1 MSNHYQDPISRA
13 SVSAINIDQGLRS
26 YMIKIYNTMTIGLSI
41 TGLVAY
47 FISTQPQI
55 MNAIFASPL
64 AYVVMFAPLIMV
76 FLISA
81 KLHTFEV
88 GTLRS
93 LFLVY
98 ATLMGV
104 SLSAI
109 FLAYTGESIVR
120 VFFITSSMFL
130 TTSIWG
136 YTTRADLT
144 KMGSFL
150 MMGLFG
156 IIIASIVNIFM
167 QSTVLD
173 FTISAIGVVVFTGL
187 TAYDSQ
193 RLKEIYDERDSSD
206 TLSRKVIFGALN
218 LYLNFIN
225 LFLSLLRLF
234 GDRR

>member
-1 MSNHYQDPISRA
+1 MSNHFQDPISRA

-26 YMIKIYNTMTIGLSI
+26 YMMKIYNTMTMGLAI
-41 TGLVAY
+41 TGFFAY
-47 FISTQPQI
+47 FLSTQPQI
-55 MNAIFASPL
+55 MVAIFSSPL

-93 LFLVY
+93 LFFIY

-104 SLSAI
+104 SLSSI
-109 FLAYTGESIVR
+109 FLVYSLGSISKT
-120 VFFITSSMFL
+120 FFIASSMFL

-136 YTTRADLT
+136 YTTKADLT

-150 MMGLFG
+150 MMGLIG
-156 IIIASIVNIFM
+156 LIIASIVNIFM
-167 QSTVLD
+167 HSSALEFTV
-173 FTISAIGVVVFTGL
+173 SAIGVIIFTGL
-187 TAYDSQ
+187 TAYESQ
-193 RLKEIYDERDSSD
+193 TLKEIYDVRDSSD
-206 TLSRKVIFGALN
+206 MQARKVIHGALS
-218 LYLNFIN
+218 LYINFIN
-225 LFLSLLRLF
+225 LFLSLLRFF